1 MPEKYDELKHKA
13 IKGFFWRFG
22 ERISSQLVGFAV
34 SVILARLLEPSEYG
48 VIALTMVFM
57 AIANCLSIS
66 GLGVS
71 LIQKKDADEVDFSTI
86 FYAGIVLSVVM
97 YCLLYILAPYIGY
110 LYGNEQVIS
119 VLRAL
124 GLTLPIASVNSVQQA
139 YVSRQ
144 MDFRKFFYATFIG
157 TIVSGAVGIGMAYNG
172 FGVWSLVGQQLSN
185 ILTNTLVLGVVV
197 KWRPKLVFS
206 WIRLKELY
214 GFGVKLMGAQLLG
227 TSFNELK
234 SLVIGIKYKPADLAF
249 FNRGDSIPN
258 LIAGNINNTI
268 NTVLFPAMAKVQD
281 DKKVVKIAIRRSMM
295 TSSFIMVPM
304 MFLLASVADKIVLIL
319 FTEKWLP
326 CVPFMQVLCLNH
338 CISILG
344 TANLQTFN
352 AMGRSDITF
361 KLEVIKKPIFLL
373 MIMYTMTISPLA
385 IAIGNLFYGIVATA
399 INMWP
404 NRKIIDYKLLE
415 QLSDVKN
422 PFVISSLMFVVVS
435 LLGTIQYNPYTILL
449 VQIVVGLSFY
459 FTISMLVASENFK
472 YLITTIKSMRS

>member
-124 GLTLPIASVNSVQQA
+124 GLTLPIASINSVQQA
-139 YVSRQ
+139 YVSRK

>member
-281 DKKVVKIAIRRSMM
+281 DKKVVKIGIRRSMM